1 MANNLVVHV
10 PELKAAVAYYGRQP
24 ETAKVAQIKAAVMLH
39 YGGLDTRVNEGIP
52 AYEAAL
58 KASNIQYE
66 LFIYDNV
73 NHAFHNDTA
82 PARYNEAAA
91 KLSWERTL
99 GFFAK
104 YLKA

>member
-1 MANNLVVHV
+1 MIYVN
-10 PELKAAVAYYGRQP
+10 AVNSNI
-24 ETAKVAQIKAAVMLH
+24 TTT
-39 YGGLDTRVNEGIP
+39 DNSNDGIP

-58 KASNIQYE
+58 KASNIKYE
-66 LFIYDNV
+66 LFVYDNV

-82 PARYNEAAA
+82 PARYNEEAA

-104 YLKA
+104 FLKA